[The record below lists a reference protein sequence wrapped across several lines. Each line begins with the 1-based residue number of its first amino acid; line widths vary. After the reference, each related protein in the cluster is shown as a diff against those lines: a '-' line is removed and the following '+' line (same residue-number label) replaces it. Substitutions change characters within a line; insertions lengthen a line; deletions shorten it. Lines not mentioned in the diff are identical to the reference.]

1 MELPPPPED
10 VWELDDEEV
19 VEEFLA
25 ALMAAGASEKTVKAY
40 RAALMDF
47 LGFIRRSGR
56 RLRDV
61 RSSDVRRWLQER
73 LGRARGGGWEERRRV
88 QVTMHYYSLF
98 LRRFFRWLG
107 LRVRVPVVRKP
118 RRGVVEALS
127 REEVLRLLRAARDTL
142 DVLIVSLLLE
152 TGLRAEEAVS
162 LRLRDIDLERREIRV
177 RNAKYGE
184 ERIVF
189 FGEMTAEALRAWL
202 EENPGLG
209 PDDRLL
215 GISYSALYKRLK
227 RMAVRA
233 GLDPRKVR
241 PHVLRH
247 TFATEALRR
256 GMSLPAVQRL
266 LGHHDVR
273 VTEIYLHLVND
284 DIRREYEAAFGLR
297 RRAGRGLL
305 EEAEVEFA

>member
-1 MELPPPPED
+1 MPALELPPPPED
-10 VWELDDEEV
+10 ILEMDNEEV
-19 VEEFLA
+19 LEEFLA
-25 ALMAAGASEKTVKAY
+25 ALMAAGASEKTIKSY
-40 RAALMDF
+40 RAAIADF
-47 LGFIRRSGR
+47 LAFIKDK

-61 RSSDVRRWLQER
+61 KSSDVRRWLQDR
-73 LGRARGGGWEERRRV
+73 LARARGRGWEERRRV

-98 LRRFFRWLG
+98 LRRFLRWAG
-107 LRVRVPVVRKP
+107 VRARVPVVRKP
-118 RRGVVEALS
+118 RRGVVDALT
-127 REEVLRLLRAARDTL
+127 REEVLKLLRAARDTL
-142 DVLIVSLLLE
+142 DLLIVSLLLE

-189 FGEMTAEALRAWL
+189 YGDMTAEALRAWL

-227 RMAVRA
+227 RLAERA
-233 GLDPRKVR
+233 GVDPRRVR

-284 DIRREYEAAFGLR
+284 DIRRQYEAAFTAAGR
-297 RRAGRGLL
+297 RRGRLL
-305 EEAEVEFA
+305 EEAEV